1 MRVMRQPVALPEAA
15 PDALAASRALA
26 LRIAARIRA
35 EGGWIGFD
43 TYMGMA
49 LYEPGLGYYAGGSRK
64 FGAAGDFVTAP
75 ELSDLFGR
83 CLARQCAQWFAD
95 CAHRVVE
102 FGAGSGALAV
112 QVLDELATLGF
123 PETEYLIV
131 EVSGELAARQRERI
145 ARDCPQ
151 ALGRVR
157 WLTAWPATIDG
168 VLLANELLD
177 AMPVRAFLRASAG
190 AEAAADVE
198 PAGNARAACADVE
211 PAGNTRAACVDVDA
225 VAPVFERGVGL
236 RASPSADG
244 DPVFEWSL
252 RPAPAPFARQVRERL
267 AQGFGAAPADPA
279 AYAGEIGEQA
289 EAWVAQAAQRLVRG
303 AMLLIDYGFARRE
316 FFHAQRAMGTL
327 MCHYRHHAH
336 GDPFHLP
343 GLQDITAHVDF
354 TAVTQAATAAGLQLL
369 GHVSQARLL
378 TSLGLLE
385 DLAQRHRSAG
395 ADPDPL
401 AWARQAQA
409 AQALLSEAEMGE
421 LFKAVAF
428 GRGITGPAD
437 GFARGDRSAELLE

>member
-26 LRIAARIRA
+26 LRIAGRIRA
-35 EGGWIGFD
+35 DGGWIGFD
-43 TYMGMA
+43 TFMGMA

-83 CLARQCAQWFAD
+83 CLARQCAQWFAH

-112 QVLDELATLGF
+112 QVLDELARLGF
-123 PETEYLIV
+123 PDTEYLIV

-151 ALGRVR
+151 ALARVR
-157 WLTAWPATIDG
+157 WLSAWPASIDG

-177 AMPVRAFLRASAG
+177 AMPVRAFLRAPADPAG
-190 AEAAADVE
+190 AAD
-198 PAGNARAACADVE
+198 ACA
-211 PAGNTRAACVDVDA
+211 PADA
-225 VAPVFERGVGL
+225 DAPANVHTIGADAPAPVFERGVGL
-236 RASPSADG
+236 REAPSADG

-252 RPAPAPFARQVRERL
+252 RPAPEPFARQVRERL
-267 AQGFGAAPADPA
+267 AQGFGAGPADPA

-289 EAWVAQAAQRLVRG
+289 EAWVAQAAQRLERG
-303 AMLLIDYGFARRE
+303 AILLIDYGFARRE

-354 TAVTQAATAAGLQLL
+354 TAVARAATAAGLQLL

-428 GRGITGPAD
+428 GRGIDGPAD
-437 GFARGDRSAELLE
+437 GFARGDRAAELLE

>member
-1 MRVMRQPVALPEAA
+1 
-15 PDALAASRALA
+15 
-26 LRIAARIRA
+26 
-35 EGGWIGFD
+35 
-43 TYMGMA
+43 
-49 LYEPGLGYYAGGSRK
+49 
-64 FGAAGDFVTAP
+64 
-75 ELSDLFGR
+75 
-83 CLARQCAQWFAD
+83 
-95 CAHRVVE
+95 
-102 FGAGSGALAV
+102 
-112 QVLDELATLGF
+112 
-123 PETEYLIV
+123 
-131 EVSGELAARQRERI
+131 
-145 ARDCPQ
+145 
-151 ALGRVR
+151 
-157 WLTAWPATIDG
+157 
-168 VLLANELLD
+168 
-177 AMPVRAFLRASAG
+177 
-190 AEAAADVE
+190 
-198 PAGNARAACADVE
+198 
-211 PAGNTRAACVDVDA
+211 
-225 VAPVFERGVGL
+225 
-236 RASPSADG
+236 
-244 DPVFEWSL
+244 
-252 RPAPAPFARQVRERL
+252 VRERL
-267 AQGFGAAPADPA
+267 AQGFGAAPTDPA

-354 TAVTQAATAAGLQLL
+354 TAVAQAATAAGLQLL